1 MIKVKLA
8 FKLPLTTHVQ
18 TYYKIMYM
26 GDSLCIVHTCID
38 NSLVE
43 MGASRAPPG
52 IFNET
57 NFF

>member
-1 MIKVKLA
+1 MNLSLNYEIQLA
-8 FKLPLTTHVQ
+8 TSDTLLDKSRCEWLKISLQ
-18 TYYKIMYM
+18 YY
-26 GDSLCIVHTCID
+26 
-38 NSLVE
+38 SLVE